1 MEGCPRRRRW
11 GRGPW
16 RSVPIDE
23 AQKLREIVFLPTTI
37 PTDMFRPGEVVELYP
52 EELAAL
58 KLIYMDDLEV
68 DEAALKLGLSKAT
81 MWRIL
86 DSGRRKIV
94 EAIIRL
100 KPVRIIL
107 SENLSQEQNRKV

>member
-11 GRGPW
+11 RRGPW

-23 AQKLREIVFLPTTI
+23 AQKPREIVFLPTTI